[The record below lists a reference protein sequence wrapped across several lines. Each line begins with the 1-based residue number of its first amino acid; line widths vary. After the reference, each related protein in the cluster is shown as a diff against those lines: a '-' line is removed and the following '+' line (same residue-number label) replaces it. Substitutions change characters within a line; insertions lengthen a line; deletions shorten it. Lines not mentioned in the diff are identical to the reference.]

1 MKGVKG
7 IMLEYFLREGET
19 PEEFE
24 NRVCIDKL
32 KGKIRTWDDVA
43 DIINSALDQKKG
55 ESTYRKAFKKR
66 QTESYYSKCFE
77 GFSKDFNDVLEE
89 ENIEDE
95 IYKKTTIL
103 RDWANQKRRTLR
115 DEARLDRL
123 KEALAEPIALLPKLE
138 VKTPEM
144 AGNTE
149 AVLAISDW
157 HYGDS
162 VDNFYN
168 KFNLKIFY
176 ERLET
181 LLSKTLEYCY
191 RNNVRK
197 LHVINLGDMFAGNI
211 HVSNRVTAEIDV
223 INQIKEVSE
232 ALANFLN
239 HLSNDLEE
247 VRYYSVTDNH
257 SRTNKN
263 YQEHIEK
270 ENLGLLIDW
279 WLEERLKDS
288 NLIMVKDKLDDSL
301 GCIRLEN
308 GKNVFFTHGHLD
320 RGINNVVQN
329 YTLSSGKI
337 AHYVFLGHWH
347 TKKEKEY
354 QGSKVFVNG
363 SLRGVDDYALNNRLF
378 AKPSQT
384 LVIFEG
390 EDEIDTSINLG

>member
-43 DIINSALDQKKG
+43 DIINSVLDQKKG

-77 GFSKDFNDVLEE
+77 DFSKDFNDVLEE